1 MSTVVHNVATLK
13 VTKNSVAPQKTKKV
27 KRRQKDHRNRK
38 IKKNVILSNDQHDDA
53 LYRRTFQLLNS
64 VYGVE
69 GLEWVEESTPLQF
82 LEAQIATKN
91 IEEDNLAVCDL
102 GIVVKQYLRWKKF
115 FPRVHPFYAVKS
127 FPDVNVVR
135 TLHLLGAN
143 FDCAS
148 KAEIELC
155 LSVGAQ
161 PSDIIYANPA
171 KGFKHVEYAK
181 QRNVKMMTFDNKAEL
196 DKIAAIFPDAH
207 LVIRIASNDSKSLMP
222 FGYKFGCSYTYALE
236 LVDACKEK
244 GMKLMGVSFHVGSG
258 CYDASAYVD
267 TLRNAASLF
276 DYATAAGFNMELLDL
291 GGGWPGETTDEAM
304 NFFSEISE
312 AITPILDEKFAAP
325 IRVIS
330 EPGRYFCTATTTM
343 AVQITS
349 KREYFAAPQAVTG
362 EDGTLS
368 FIPAPKEIQYYVTD
382 GAYGSFNN
390 VIWDHAAPKPI
401 PFKKIADDEPNH
413 LTTFFGPTCD
423 SLDVI
428 CKKIP
433 FPSMEPGDWVYFHNM
448 GAYTVAAGSQFNG
461 FDKPTVHYK
470 MYKESRK

>member
-1 MSTVVHNVATLK
+1 VLG
-13 VTKNSVAPQKTKKV
+13 
-27 KRRQKDHRNRK
+27 
-38 IKKNVILSNDQHDDA
+38 DDNA
-53 LYRRTFQLLNS
+53 LYQRTLQRLQD
-64 VYGVE
+64 VYG
-69 GLEWVEESTPLQF
+69 LDDIEWVEHQSPLEF
-82 LEAQIATKN
+82 LRERINLKN
-91 IEEDNLAVCDL
+91 IEEDNIAVCDL
-102 GIVVKQYLRWKKF
+102 GVIVKQFLRWKKV

-135 TLHLLGAN
+135 ALHLLGAN
-143 FDCAS
+143 YDCAS

-171 KGFKHVEYAK
+171 KAFKHVEYAK
-181 QRNVKMMTFDNKAEL
+181 SRNVKMMTFDNKSEL
-196 DKIAAIFPDAH
+196 DKILSIFPDAE
-207 LVIRIASNDSKSLMP
+207 LVLRIASNDSKSLMP

-244 GMKLMGVSFHVGSG
+244 GGNLIGVSFHVGSG

-267 TLRNAASLF
+267 TLKNARRLF
-276 DYATAAGFNMELLDL
+276 DYAIDAGFDMNLLDL
-291 GGGWPGETTDEAM
+291 GGGWPGEDDKM
-304 NFFSEISE
+304 DFFNEIAE
-312 AITPILDEKFAAP
+312 AITPVLDESFPSP
-325 IRVIS
+325 IRLIS

-343 AVQITS
+343 AVQIHS
-349 KREYFAAPQAVTG
+349 KREYFAAPTVVQNP
-362 EDGTLS
+362 DGTIS
-368 FIPAPKEIQYYVTD
+368 FTPAPKEIQYYVTD

-390 VIWDHAAPKPI
+390 VIWDHANPLPVPFKEVEEDAPKL
-401 PFKKIADDEPNH
+401 

-433 FPSMEPGDWVYFHNM
+433 FPNMEPGEWIYFENM

-461 FDKPTVHYK
+461 FERPTVFYRMFK
-470 MYKESRK
+470 C